1 MKKEIHPKYYHEAK
15 VKCACGNSFI
25 VGSTMP
31 EINIEICS
39 KCHPF
44 YTGKD
49 KIIDTAGRVERFK
62 KRLQKTSAKR
72 KKNERKSPPAGDHP
86 KGEKNQILWIR

>member
-1 MKKEIHPKYYHEAK
+1 MKEKIHPKYFPKAK
-15 VKCACGNSFI
+15 VKCSCGNTFV
-25 VGSTMP
+25 VGSTKP

-44 YTGKD
+44 YSGKE

-62 KRLQKTSAKR
+62 KRLEKTATKQIAKKKR
-72 KKNERKSPPAGDHP
+72 KNKK
-86 KGEKNQILWIR
+86 

>member
-1 MKKEIHPKYYHEAK
+1 MKNEIHPQYYPK
-15 VKCACGNSFI
+15 VQVKCSCGHTFT
-25 VGSTMP
+25 VGSTKP
-31 EINIEICS
+31 KINTEICS

-62 KRLQKTSAKR
+62 KRLQKTVSKR
-72 KKNERKSPPAGDHP
+72 KK
-86 KGEKNQILWIR
+86 

>member
-1 MKKEIHPKYYHEAK
+1 MKKEIHPQYYPKAK
-15 VKCACGNSFI
+15 VKCSCGHTFT
-25 VGSTMP
+25 VGSTKP
-31 EINIEICS
+31 EINTEICS

-62 KRLQKTSAKR
+62 KRLQKTVSKR
-72 KKNERKSPPAGDHP
+72 KK
-86 KGEKNQILWIR
+86 

>member
-1 MKKEIHPKYYHEAK
+1 MKEKIHPQYYSKAR
-15 VKCACGNSFI
+15 VKCSCGNAFV
-25 VGSTMP
+25 VGSTKP

-44 YTGKD
+44 YSGKE

-62 KRLQKTSAKR
+62 KRLQKSAIKQIV
-72 KKNERKSPPAGDHP
+72 KKKQ
-86 KGEKNQILWIR
+86 K

>member
-1 MKKEIHPKYYHEAK
+1 MKKEIHPKYHEK
-15 VKCACGNSFI
+15 SQVKCICGNAFT
-25 VGSTMP
+25 VGSTKP
-31 EINIEICS
+31 EINVEICS

-62 KRLQKTSAKR
+62 KRLEKTVSKR
-72 KKNERKSPPAGDHP
+72 KK
-86 KGEKNQILWIR
+86 

>member
-1 MKKEIHPKYYHEAK
+1 MKKDIHPKYYHKAK
-15 VKCACGNSFI
+15 VKCICGHTFTI
-25 VGSTMP
+25 GSTKP
-31 EINIEICS
+31 EISIEICS

-62 KRLQKTSAKR
+62 KRAEKATSKR
-72 KKNERKSPPAGDHP
+72 KK
-86 KGEKNQILWIR
+86 

>member
-1 MKKEIHPKYYHEAK
+1 MKNEIHPQYYPKAQ
-15 VKCACGNSFI
+15 VKCSCGHAFT
-25 VGSTMP
+25 VGSTKP
-31 EINIEICS
+31 EINTEICS

-62 KRLQKTSAKR
+62 KRLQKTVSKR
-72 KKNERKSPPAGDHP
+72 KK
-86 KGEKNQILWIR
+86 